1 MNTPTPQIT
10 VEQRK
15 KIRSLSLDR
24 IELRRLV
31 DTMQERSLAAAEIE
45 VSNFQKR
52 DQAEEI
58 FEANKKT
65 LREGFVLF
73 LTVTGSDG
81 VNLYGTIETVFSSP
95 NFPNDKSKG
104 MGHNLPA
111 LWKASFERG
120 LLPNSA
126 PPWISSLNEFHD
138 FPYFIRYKSSIAFY
152 SLPART
158 LLLKN
163 VSDLIALT
171 NSHVTR

>member
-1 MNTPTPQIT
+1 MPLSVLSGSVILDSISPGSGPRHMLYLQSANALLPGMHTLATATLDSEDSFILIAGFA
-10 VEQRK
+10 VEVALK
-15 KIRSLSLDR
+15 ALLSYDR
-24 IELRRLV
+24 VPE
-31 DTMQERSLAAAEIE
+31 Q
-45 VSNFQKR
+45 
-52 DQAEEI
+52 
-58 FEANKKT
+58 
-65 LREGFVLF
+65 VL
-73 LTVTGSDG
+73 
-81 VNLYGTIETVFSSP
+81 
-95 NFPNDKSKG
+95 KSKG